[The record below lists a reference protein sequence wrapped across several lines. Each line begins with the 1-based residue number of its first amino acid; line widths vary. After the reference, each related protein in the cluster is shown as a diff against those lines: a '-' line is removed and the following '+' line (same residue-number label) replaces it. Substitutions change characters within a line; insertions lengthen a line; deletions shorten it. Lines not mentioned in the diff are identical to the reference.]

1 MKIAKLLVNNKS
13 SDRNYN
19 KQLCYDILPI
29 KFNDKGDVS
38 MEIIR
43 CSMINENSGHSMIKI
58 IDINGTH
65 SHELRNMS
73 HACINGEY
81 SISKVGVNQYIAEVI
96 NNECPIS
103 RIIAESKL
111 FLMSTKSISNNLIE
125 WTLIGLNSTYIRNF
139 IKIIKDLGYLIIRRQ
154 ITDLDTEMKLTAKQ
168 EQIMRYAIDNG
179 YYEIPKKITID
190 DLCKKFECSKSTL
203 SVITRT
209 AEKKILKMYL
219 DSGLLPT
226 VNKT

>member
-1 MKIAKLLVNNKS
+1 
-13 SDRNYN
+13 
-19 KQLCYDILPI
+19 
-29 KFNDKGDVS
+29 
-38 MEIIR
+38 
-43 CSMINENSGHSMIKI
+43 MIKI
-58 IDINGTH
+58 TDINGTH
-65 SHELRNMS
+65 SHELRDMS
-73 HACINGEY
+73 CACIDKDTDGEY
-81 SISKVGVNQYIAEVI
+81 SVSKVGVNQYIAAVI
-96 NNECPIS
+96 NNKCPIS

-111 FLMSTKSISNNLIE
+111 FLMSTKPISNNLIE
-125 WTLIGLNSTYIRNF
+125 WTLIGLNNTCIRNF
-139 IKIIKDLGYLIIRRQ
+139 IRIIKDRGYSIIRRQ

-190 DLCKKFECSKSTL
+190 DICEKFECSKSTL

-226 VNKT
+226 INKI